1 MRSLRSKDTKN
12 DIENEK
18 QIASKE
24 AEKEDSKTRGLFL
37 YIKINHWYNNG
48 IDEYSHYFSS
58 LAKMWKI
65 FFFHVPVWFN
75 SNIWNNSNS
84 VFYKKVLKMLVILS
98 NNGDFLSKNVFPQF
112 KLHIL
117 KRKCAMQYNSII
129 TAISSFWNVY
139 YWTQM
144 WREDVDNVCLLFW
157 KYFIKWKM
165 YKSDL

>member
-12 DIENEK
+12 DTENEK

-24 AEKEDSKTRGLFL
+24 AEKEDSKTRGLFCISK
-37 YIKINHWYNNG
+37 IK
-48 IDEYSHYFSS
+48 S
-58 LAKMWKI
+58 LVQQWNRWILTLFLFPRQNVKNI
-65 FFFHVPVWFN
+65 FFHVPVWFN

-98 NNGDFLSKNVFPQF
+98 SNGDFLSKNVFPQF

-139 YWTQM
+139 HWTQM
-144 WREDVDNVCLLFW
+144 WRVDVDNVYLLFW